1 MAKAFNEE
9 EKIEIKQKMMDI
21 ALMLFHESGTKGLSI
36 KELTSR
42 TGIAQGSFYNFWKD
56 KDALILDVM
65 QYRSAEKLSAIE
77 KNFSKSL
84 DNPVGF
90 LSKIIYEYS
99 VDFKEKCEKKSVYA
113 EALAMLARK
122 NEGKTYEISEIYTAF
137 IRKIAA
143 YWREKRAVKSIDER
157 GLLNTFIGSFVLLS
171 NYGKFEKEY
180 FNEALRTFITAMVE
194 RYIKVR

>member
-9 EKIEIKQKMMDI
+9 EKLEIKQKMMDI
-21 ALMLFHESGTKGLSI
+21 ALLLFHESGTKGLSI

-42 TGIAQGSFYNFWKD
+42 TGIAQ
-56 KDALILDVM
+56 DALILDVM

-99 VDFKEKCEKKSVYA
+99 VDFKEKCEKKPIYA

-122 NEGKTYEISEIYTAF
+122 NEGKTYEISEVYTAF

-143 YWREKRAVKSIDER
+143 YWREKGAVKSIDER

-194 RYIKVR
+194 RYIEVR

>member
-1 MAKAFNEE
+1 MAKAFNED
-9 EKIEIKQKMMDI
+9 EKQEIKQKMMDI

-65 QYRSAEKLSAIE
+65 QYRSVQKLAVVEKYF
-77 KNFSKSL
+77 KKSL

-90 LSKIIYEYS
+90 LADIIYEYS
-99 VDFKEKCEKKSVYA
+99 VDFKEKCEKKPIYA

-122 NEGKTYEISEIYTAF
+122 NEGKTHEISEIYTAF
-137 IRKIAA
+137 IKKIAA
-143 YWREKRAVKSIDER
+143 YWREKGAVKSIDER
-157 GLLNTFIGSFVLLS
+157 GLLNAFIGSFVLFS
-171 NYGKFEKEY
+171 NYSKFEKEY

-194 RYIKVR
+194 RYIEVR

>member
-1 MAKAFNEE
+1 MAKAFNED
-9 EKIEIKQKMMDI
+9 EKQEIKQKMMDI

-65 QYRSAEKLSAIE
+65 QYRSAQKLAVVEKYF
-77 KNFSKSL
+77 KKSL

-90 LSKIIYEYS
+90 LADIIYEYS
-99 VDFKEKCEKKSVYA
+99 VDFKEKCEKKPIYA

-122 NEGKTYEISEIYTAF
+122 NEGKTHEISEIYTAF
-137 IRKIAA
+137 IKKIAA
-143 YWREKRAVKSIDER
+143 YWREKGAVKSIDER
-157 GLLNTFIGSFVLLS
+157 GLLNAFIGSFVLFS
-171 NYGKFEKEY
+171 NYSKFEKEY
-180 FNEALRTFITAMVE
+180 FNEVLRTFITAMVE
-194 RYIKVR
+194 RYIEVR

>member
-9 EKIEIKQKMMDI
+9 EKQEIKQKMMDI

-65 QYRSAEKLSAIE
+65 QYRSAQKLAVVEKYF
-77 KNFSKSL
+77 NKSL

-90 LSKIIYEYS
+90 LADIIYEYS
-99 VDFKEKCEKKSVYA
+99 VDFKEKCEKKPIYA

-122 NEGKTYEISEIYTAF
+122 TYEISEVYTAF

-143 YWREKRAVKSIDER
+143 YWREKGAVKSIDER
-157 GLLNTFIGSFVLLS
+157 GLLNAFIGSFVLFS
-171 NYGKFEKEY
+171 NYSKFEKEY
-180 FNEALRTFITAMVE
+180 FNEVLRTFITAMVE
-194 RYIKVR
+194 RYIEVR

>member
-1 MAKAFNEE
+1 MAKAFNDE
-9 EKIEIKQKMMDI
+9 EKLEIKQKMMDI

-99 VDFKEKCEKKSVYA
+99 VDFKEKCEKKPIYA

-122 NEGKTYEISEIYTAF
+122 NEGKTYEISEVYTAF

-143 YWREKRAVKSIDER
+143 YWREKGAVKSIDER

-171 NYGKFEKEY
+171 NYGKFEKE
-180 FNEALRTFITAMVE
+180 
-194 RYIKVR
+194 

>member
-9 EKIEIKQKMMDI
+9 EKLEIKQKMMDI

-99 VDFKEKCEKKSVYA
+99 VDFKEKCEKKPIYA

-122 NEGKTYEISEIYTAF
+122 NEGKTHEISEVYTDF

-143 YWREKRAVKSIDER
+143 YWREKEAVKSIDER
-157 GLLNTFIGSFVLLS
+157 GLLNAFIGSFVLFS
-171 NYGKFEKEY
+171 NYSKFEKEY
-180 FNEALRTFITAMVE
+180 FNEVLRTFITAMVE
-194 RYIKVR
+194 RYIEVR

>member
-1 MAKAFNEE
+1 
-9 EKIEIKQKMMDI
+9 
-21 ALMLFHESGTKGLSI
+21 
-36 KELTSR
+36 
-42 TGIAQGSFYNFWKD
+42 
-56 KDALILDVM
+56 
-65 QYRSAEKLSAIE
+65 
-77 KNFSKSL
+77 
-84 DNPVGF
+84 
-90 LSKIIYEYS
+90 
-99 VDFKEKCEKKSVYA
+99 
-113 EALAMLARK
+113 MLARK

>member
-9 EKIEIKQKMMDI
+9 EKQEIKQKMMDI

-56 KDALILDVM
+56 KDTLILDVM

-90 LSKIIYEYS
+90 LAKIIYEYS
-99 VDFKEKCEKKSVYA
+99 VDFKEKCEKKPIYT

-143 YWREKRAVKSIDER
+143 YWREKGAVKSIDER
-157 GLLNTFIGSFVLLS
+157 GLLNSFIGSFVLLS

-194 RYIKVR
+194 RYIEVR

>member
-1 MAKAFNEE
+1 MAKAFNDE
-9 EKIEIKQKMMDI
+9 EKLEIKQKMMDI
-21 ALMLFHESGTKGLSI
+21 ALLLFHESGTKGLSI

-56 KDALILDVM
+56 KDTLILDVM

-90 LSKIIYEYS
+90 LAKIIYEYS
-99 VDFKEKCEKKSVYA
+99 VDFKEKCEKKQIYT

-143 YWREKRAVKSIDER
+143 YWREKGAVKSIDER
-157 GLLNTFIGSFVLLS
+157 GLLNSFIGSFVLLS

-194 RYIKVR
+194 RYIEVR